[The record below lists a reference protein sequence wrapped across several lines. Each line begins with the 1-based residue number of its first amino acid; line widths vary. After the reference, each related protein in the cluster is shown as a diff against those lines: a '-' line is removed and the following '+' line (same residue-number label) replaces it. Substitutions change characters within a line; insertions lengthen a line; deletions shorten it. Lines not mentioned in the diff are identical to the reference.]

1 MSTATLSP
9 PPTRPPPRAREPA
22 ASGVGG
28 PTLAPKPRVLCV
40 EPEESGRDTL
50 SAQLGRRYE
59 VLTAADAAE
68 AFRLLRQMSG
78 IYVLL
83 CAPTLPD
90 LDGVQLLCR
99 AREMLPAARRVLLGE
114 PASAQDWPRLL
125 NEARAS
131 QVLPRP
137 WTVEELLPVVDAAVE
152 AGQREAVEHDLAQRT
167 LRGSVAALADMLA
180 LASPLAAGRAKR
192 VRAKAVALGRAL
204 KLEDTWPLET
214 AATFSELGSV
224 ALPALLLEKALNGR
238 ALQLEEERTL
248 DRSRVTTDQLL
259 RRIPQLELVRGIVA
273 LVQRGRLPEGLLL
286 PPTDD
291 AYARRLAGILHVAID
306 HEALEASG
314 NKPTLAAEML
324 RGRRTDYHGEV
335 LDALGV
341 LFERSERLGQV
352 YELPPSA
359 LEVGMTLADD
369 LRLSTGAMLVP
380 RGYQVTPALVA
391 RLVNLSDSAVRGK
404 ARVYRRTL

>member
-1 MSTATLSP
+1 MLEIRNLDVNIGP
-9 PPTRPPPRAREPA
+9 VPILR
-22 ASGVGG
+22 GVGMDVPAG
-28 PTLAPKPRVLCV
+28 AMVGLI
-40 EPEESGRDTL
+40 GRNGAGKT
-50 SAQLGRRYE
+50 
-59 VLTAADAAE
+59 T
-68 AFRLLRQMSG
+68 LLRSIMGLLKSQAGSIAFDGNDITSSASHRRAHLGIGYMPEDRRLVPDMSAEENILVPVWSTG
-78 IYVLL
+78 QKDYEKRLQWIYELMPEIREFRDRG
-83 CAPTLPD
+83 AT
-90 LDGVQLLCR
+90 QLS
-99 AREMLPAARRVLLGE
+99 G
-114 PASAQDWPRLL
+114 
-125 NEARAS
+125 
-131 QVLPRP
+131 
-137 WTVEELLPVVDAAVE
+137 
-152 AGQREAVEHDLAQRT
+152 GQQK
-167 LRGSVAALADMLA
+167 M
-180 LASPLAAGRAKR
+180 
-192 VRAKAVALGRAL
+192 VALGRAL